1 VCVCERVDEGI
12 VREKL
17 KEVESRSAKREKKS
31 FLHLRWA
38 TFGGEIEI
46 FEMGRGCDFLSLV

>member
-1 VCVCERVDEGI
+1 VCERVDEGI

-46 FEMGRGCDFLSLV
+46 FEMGRGCDFLSLS